1 MGANV
6 SDWLKLVT
14 IFANGFGRLNSFLE
28 FEVRR
33 QLSEGSPAK
42 RTALLLSLGAPLFDA
57 VVSIEVF
64 ALAMAVGA
72 IGLDHELEADGAH
85 QLFTS
90 LALSQALHVHA
101 VVLASGHD

>member
-1 MGANV
+1 MSSNV

-14 IFANGFGRLNSFLE
+14 IFANGFGRLYSFLQ
-28 FEVRR
+28 FEARR
-33 QLSEGSPAK
+33 QLSEGSPAQ
-42 RTALLLSLGAPLFDA
+42 RTALLISLGAPLFDA

-64 ALAMAVGA
+64 ALTMTVGA

-101 VVLASGHD
+101 VVLASGHN